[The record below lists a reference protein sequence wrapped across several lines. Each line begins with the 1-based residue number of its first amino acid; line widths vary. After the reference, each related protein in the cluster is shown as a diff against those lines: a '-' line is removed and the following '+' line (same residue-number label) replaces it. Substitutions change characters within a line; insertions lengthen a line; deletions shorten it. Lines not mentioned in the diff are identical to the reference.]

1 MKFQILIIFL
11 FISSFSYAQNNSPL
25 LIGNQNSYINENGV
39 MLQKTSTSPVIIDK
53 NATPVRT
60 PIINTNSPLNNTAFR
75 WTLKDPVAIVNTC
88 NVSGNGLYE
97 AATWYLNS
105 QRISLYQN
113 TNNTPLW
120 EHIENTNYNPTYT
133 ALSDS
138 GNIIAATSSYNIYMF
153 NRGSSTPFFNFDLT
167 TLPDTGFGL
176 ALGLT
181 KNGKFLLT
189 SANRQD
195 STWIMFFSKDS
206 THWVWRYRV
215 GESRPNGAVIFGI
228 TLSGNDSLAVVNTYY
243 DFYIFKTFT
252 GQLLYK
258 NSINPLNPYGTQTKM
273 GISGNGSIV
282 ATVNNQG
289 YLRVFQRADTTY
301 NFLWQHLEPPG
312 TYYNWMTSV
321 DVSYDGT
328 YIASG
333 TLNFLT
339 SSTYDGKVKL
349 FKTATG
355 STPLWTYSG
364 MGDEVSSVSF
374 SKNSKILTAVSW
386 GGLNVPVNNLL
397 VFKVPNNLNQPI
409 FAYTGAGSYSWCSTS
424 NDGLT
429 VIAGGK
435 KVHARAFGNGGE
447 IDNIAVDTSDIPL
460 SVHNISMIP
469 KSYALRQNFPNPFN
483 PVTKIK
489 FDLPNNTKVKIIIY
503 DISGREI
510 SQLVNNNLSAG
521 SYEIEWNGN
530 DFASGVYFYKMQTE
544 SFADVKRMIL
554 IK

>member
-75 WTLKDPVAIVNTC
+75 WTLIDPVAIVNTC

-120 EHIENTNYNPTYT
+120 EHFENPNYNPTYT

-386 GGLNVPVNNLL
+386 GGLNVPVINLL
-397 VFKVPNNLNQPI
+397 VFKVPYNLNQPSNKELVYKTSI
-409 FAYTGAGSYSWCSTS
+409 NACIASNVRLESCLVAKVMFRSAGGPLFFQNEMIPRQYP
-424 NDGLT
+424 GIRLPK
-429 VIAGGK
+429 AGGK
-435 KVHARAFGNGGE
+435 Y
-447 IDNIAVDTSDIPL
+447 L
-460 SVHNISMIP
+460 
-469 KSYALRQNFPNPFN
+469 
-483 PVTKIK
+483 
-489 FDLPNNTKVKIIIY
+489 
-503 DISGREI
+503 
-510 SQLVNNNLSAG
+510 
-521 SYEIEWNGN
+521 
-530 DFASGVYFYKMQTE
+530 
-544 SFADVKRMIL
+544 
-554 IK
+554 

>member
-1 MKFQILIIFL
+1 
-11 FISSFSYAQNNSPL
+11 
-25 LIGNQNSYINENGV
+25 
-39 MLQKTSTSPVIIDK
+39 VIIDK

-75 WTLKDPVAIVNTC
+75 WTLIDPVAIVNTC

-120 EHIENTNYNPTYT
+120 EHFENPNYNPTYT

>member
-1 MKFQILIIFL
+1 MKLLIISFCL
-11 FISSFSYAQNNSPL
+11 FFSSFSFSQNNYPF
-25 LIGNQNSYINENGV
+25 LIGNQNSYVNENGAL
-39 MLQKTSTSPVIIDK
+39 LQKTSTSPVVYNK
-53 NATPVRT
+53 NAAPVKGSAIHT
-60 PIINTNSPLNNTAFR
+60 YSPLNNTALR
-75 WTLKDPVAIVNTC
+75 WSLLDPIAIVNTC

-97 AATWYLNS
+97 ATAWYLNS
-105 QRISLYQN
+105 QRISLYGN
-113 TNNTPLW
+113 SNNTPIW
-120 EHIENTNYNPTYT
+120 EHFENTSYNPQYT

-138 GNIIAATSSYNIYMF
+138 GNIIAAASSHNIYMF

-167 TLPDTGFGL
+167 TLPDTGYGM

-181 KNGKFLLT
+181 KNGNFLLT

-195 STWIMFFSKDS
+195 SSWIMFFSKDS
-206 THWVWRYRV
+206 THWIWRYRV
-215 GESRPNGAVIFGI
+215 GESRPNGATIFGI
-228 TLSGNDSLAVVNTYY
+228 NLSGNDSLAIVNTYY

-258 NSINPLNPYGTQTKM
+258 NSINPLNPYGTQTRM
-273 GISGNGSIV
+273 GISGNGGIV

-301 NFLWQHLEPPG
+301 NFLWQHLESPG

-349 FKTATG
+349 FKTASG

-374 SKNSKILTAVSW
+374 SRNGKILTAVSW
-386 GGLNVPVNNLL
+386 GGLSVPVNNLL
-397 VFKVPNNLNQPI
+397 VFKVPNNVNQPI
-409 FAYTGAGSYSWCSTS
+409 FAYTGAGSYFWCNTS

-447 IDNIAVDTSDIPL
+447 LDNIAVDTSDIPL
-460 SVHNISMIP
+460 SVQNLSSIP
-469 KSYALRQNFPNPFN
+469 KSYALQQNYPNPFN
-483 PVTKIK
+483 PTTRINYAIPKEGLVTLK
-489 FDLPNNTKVKIIIY
+489 IY
-503 DISGREI
+503 DITGREI
-510 SQLVNNNLSAG
+510 TTLVNELKTPGNYAVDFNAVNLS
-521 SYEIEWNGN
+521 
-530 DFASGVYFYKMQTE
+530 SGMYFYKLVSG
-544 SFADVKRMIL
+544 SFSDVKKLIL
-554 IK
+554 VK